1 IAQHI
6 PKERNSDREQAVFN
20 FGLHYSMYSLHNIK
34 KMFKNV
40 HALLKQKFAVPVTEE
55 SYHRNYLK
63 YQEETLF
70 RKYAYDQGVNLHA
83 YIALEIEMRE
93 KLKVRGHKERTIPS
107 DVREWFIEAIDKL
120 PQEKLRVIELP
131 KQFNLLEF
139 MRTFERLVRAD
150 VTITAPDQV
159 LHAMETK

>member
-1 IAQHI
+1 
-6 PKERNSDREQAVFN
+6 
-20 FGLHYSMYSLHNIK
+20 
-34 KMFKNV
+34 
-40 HALLKQKFAVPVTEE
+40 
-55 SYHRNYLK
+55 
-63 YQEETLF
+63 
-70 RKYAYDQGVNLHA
+70 
-83 YIALEIEMRE
+83 
-93 KLKVRGHKERTIPS
+93 RGHKERTIPS

>member
-1 IAQHI
+1 LHQTSQYQILDTAAKEGIYPLIAQHI

-93 KLKVRGHKERTIPS
+93 KLKVRGHKERT
-107 DVREWFIEAIDKL
+107 
-120 PQEKLRVIELP
+120 
-131 KQFNLLEF
+131 
-139 MRTFERLVRAD
+139 
-150 VTITAPDQV
+150 
-159 LHAMETK
+159 

>member
-1 IAQHI
+1 
-6 PKERNSDREQAVFN
+6 
-20 FGLHYSMYSLHNIK
+20 
-34 KMFKNV
+34 
-40 HALLKQKFAVPVTEE
+40 
-55 SYHRNYLK
+55 
-63 YQEETLF
+63 
-70 RKYAYDQGVNLHA
+70 KYAYDQGVNLHA

-120 PQEKLRVIELP
+120 PQEQLRVIELP

-139 MRTFERLVRAD
+139 MRTFERLVRAG

-159 LHAMETK
+159 LHAMEIK